1 MSPTL
6 ARRWPAVL
14 AAGVL
19 ALTVAACGSE
29 SPAPAQQPG
38 SSTAADRSGQDSGQP
53 AFPVTIEH
61 KYGRT
66 EIKAEPKRVVSL
78 GLTDQDA
85 ILALGVRP
93 VGATA
98 WFGEQPYS
106 SWPWA
111 DSKWGDARAEV
122 ISDGNQVQYEK
133 VAALRPDLI
142 IGQYA
147 QVTQEQYDK
156 LSQIAP
162 VVAQN
167 GRYEDYSTPW
177 REMTTTIGKALGRQ
191 TEAKKLITDAEA
203 KFAEIRKAHPEFDGK
218 KVIVADSPAGG
229 QYGAFAPADPRT
241 VLMTEIGFKVDDKL
255 TGLTKDGKPVMF
267 GDERLDL
274 LDTDVLVLM
283 PPDKSGIDRAKG
295 TAVYQRLRVVQEDRV
310 VYLPYTDP
318 PAGVALTFATVLS
331 IPYALEQMVPALS
344 TAAKKKQ

>member
-6 ARRWPAVL
+6 ARRLPAVL
-14 AAGVL
+14 VAGVL
-19 ALTVAACGSE
+19 TLSIAACGSQP
-29 SPAPAQQPG
+29 PATSTAQTGSAAQQP
-38 SSTAADRSGQDSGQP
+38 AAS

-61 KYGRT
+61 KFGKT
-66 EIKAEPKRVVSL
+66 EIKTEPRRVVSL

-85 ILALGVRP
+85 MLALGVRP

-106 SWPWA
+106 NWPWA

-167 GRYEDYSTPW
+167 AKFEDYSTPW
-177 REMTTTIGKALGRQ
+177 REMTTTIGKALGKEA
-191 TEAKKLITDAEA
+191 EAKKLIAGTEA
-203 KFAEIRKAHPEFDGK
+203 KFAEIRKAHPEFEGK
-218 KVIVADSPAGG
+218 KVIVADSPAAG

-241 VLMTEIGFKVDDKL
+241 VLMTELGFKVDDKL
-255 TGLTKDGKPVMF
+255 SGQTKDGKPIMF

-283 PPDKSGIDRAKG
+283 PPDKASIDRVKG
-295 TAVYQRLRVVQEDRV
+295 TPVYQKLQVATGDRV
-310 VYLPYTDP
+310 VYLPYTEP

-331 IPYALEQMVPALS
+331 IPYALDQMVPALS
-344 TAAKKKQ
+344 QAAKKKQ